1 MEAGESG
8 GDGTVAVF
16 HVDDDKVVAGEGGDL
31 GEGRGEGEEEE
42 AVEGFATFEAG
53 FEGFWRGVW
62 GESGRGDCGGGG
74 LDFEG

>member
-1 MEAGESG
+1 METGESG

-53 FEGFWRGVW
+53 FEGF
-62 GESGRGDCGGGG
+62 
-74 LDFEG
+74 